1 MGNTYKRLDDKTIEI
16 NGVIYTDGGS
26 APSAGSAS
34 VYPSEYIGGAGA
46 SNPTPSPTAPPAT
59 NPTNAANPS
68 GYMYTPGST
77 APVGGSA
84 MDYATWLQGHTK
96 YQAGVTREKAVK
108 AAEADRQ
115 RAIVDA
121 ASAFDKSKVTYG
133 ANAERAA
140 SMGLQ
145 NSGYGEYL
153 TGKAYATQR
162 GEVQN
167 ANKVAGARKDEALY
181 TEGQMNI
188 QADQKYAAD
197 LLGIKEEQN
206 DSYNSLYN
214 SASSGAS
221 IESIM
226 QDSRWGTLTK
236 EQQTAIQQ
244 ATTANSLM
252 GRLEAGESI
261 DAIKSTPE
269 WGGLTIDQQT
279 KLQTYY
285 EGKVKTETEERN
297 SANATNFSNWLGA
310 INRGEATLDQIK
322 TIPGYAEL
330 PEDMKTQLQAAQGKI
345 ESGKNDTI
353 AYNSI
358 ATDIKN
364 GNLTSEAL
372 EADERFKA
380 ITDEALKSQLRSE
393 ARTKDKARADEAH
406 AKIFSEAIR
415 NSENGDY
422 TEENIESIP
431 GWSGFSEIEKDRIR
445 DTIEA
450 TDEKNYAA
458 LLADVLK
465 GMKISDIENLSIY
478 KNLSVESKKK
488 LMSNAYK
495 VELTNEI
502 NGGLHDVKSLEADER
517 YKELMNTNPKEAD
530 LLKVALENKITAEKD
545 ANFKAVYNK
554 FVDDVSYTAL
564 TNMEEWKKL
573 SDEEQKLLLDEYV
586 GKAVSSSGLDF
597 EEVLSS
603 GYNVK
608 DEFSKTLSELGYSK
622 QDIDTV
628 IKRWEEQNLEELRKD
643 GASVGDIK
651 NAIDAGIVADDT
663 WVPDVPDSFAP
674 QEVNNLSE
682 YEKRVIDGFKNLTID
697 EKRQKLTD
705 FYREMPAQNK
715 MLMLQEVKN
724 ADEDTLN
731 YLFAQIVTNGRFTG
745 IAQGSQIKQR

>member
-1 MGNTYKRLDDKTIEI
+1 MGNTYKRLDDKRIEI
-16 NGVIYTDGGS
+16 DGVIYTDGGS
-26 APSAGSAS
+26 EPSAGGAP
-34 VYPSEYIGGAGA
+34 VYPSEYIGGAGV
-46 SNPTPSPTAPPAT
+46 SNPTPSPTAPQAPSAAPAT

-68 GYMYTPGST
+68 GYTYTPGST

-84 MDYATWLQGHTK
+84 MDYATWLQGNTK

-197 LLGIKEEQN
+197 LLGIKEDQN
-206 DSYNSLYN
+206 NSYNTLYN
-214 SASSGAS
+214 SASNGAS

-236 EQQTAIQQ
+236 EQQTAISQ
-244 ATTANSLM
+244 ATTANSFM
-252 GRLEAGESI
+252 TRLQAGESL
-261 DAIKSTPE
+261 DAIKGTPE
-269 WGGLTIDQQT
+269 WSGLTIDQQA
-279 KLQTYY
+279 KLQSFYDT
-285 EGKVKTETEERN
+285 KVKAETEERDA
-297 SANATNFSNWLGA
+297 ANATNFSNWLGA
-310 INRGEATLDQIK
+310 INSGEATLDQIK
-322 TIPGYAEL
+322 TIPGYNEL
-330 PEDMKTQLQAAQGKI
+330 PEDMKSQLQAAQSKI
-345 ESGKNDTI
+345 ESEKNDTI

-393 ARTKDKARADEAH
+393 ARTKDKAKADEAH
-406 AKIFSEAIR
+406 AEIFSEAIR

-431 GWSGFSEIEKDRIR
+431 GWSGFSEIEKDHIR

-450 TDEKNYAA
+450 TAEAKDKAEKETRYAQLDNKWGMLESMTTAFGNGADYTTAYSDSRLDTLAKDGYISKDDAEEIKAERNA
-458 LLADVLK
+458 LVLREIDTLISDGDIETGIEKIKAARDNLYISSAEAEEYGFKVLK
-465 GMKISDIENLSIY
+465 KDLSAMETNLVSLARVFEVIQMKNNVEQMKADGLLSQPDYEAAIRFIETGSYEAIPTFDPGASNTAGGT
-478 KNLSVESKKK
+478 SKEAEKP
-488 LMSNAYK
+488 LQSA
-495 VELTNEI
+495 TTD
-502 NGGLHDVKSLEADER
+502 GSLEDLNER
-517 YKELMNTNPKEAD
+517 YSEKSYSFSTNGNIPIKT
-530 LLKVALENKITAEKD
+530 NKLGS
-545 ANFKAVYNK
+545 VY
-554 FVDDVSYTAL
+554 
-564 TNMEEWKKL
+564 
-573 SDEEQKLLLDEYV
+573 
-586 GKAVSSSGLDF
+586 
-597 EEVLSS
+597 LSS
-603 GYNVK
+603 PSGYIERSYVEASNEMQEALKKYAPGATLGDVVS
-608 DEFSKTLSELGYSK
+608 DGKTQY
-622 QDIDTV
+622 IY
-628 IKRWEEQNLEELRKD
+628 
-643 GASVGDIK
+643 
-651 NAIDAGIVADDT
+651 AGGKWII
-663 WVPDVPDSFAP
+663 
-674 QEVNNLSE
+674 L
-682 YEKRVIDGFKNLTID
+682 K
-697 EKRQKLTD
+697 
-705 FYREMPAQNK
+705 
-715 MLMLQEVKN
+715 
-724 ADEDTLN
+724 
-731 YLFAQIVTNGRFTG
+731 
-745 IAQGSQIKQR
+745 